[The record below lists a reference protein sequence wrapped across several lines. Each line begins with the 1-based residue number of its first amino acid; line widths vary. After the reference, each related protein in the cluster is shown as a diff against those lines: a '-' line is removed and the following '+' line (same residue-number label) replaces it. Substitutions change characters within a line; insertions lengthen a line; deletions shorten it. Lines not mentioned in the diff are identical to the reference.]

1 MKRSTK
7 IMMLVTMLLLG
18 LVSSVSAQ
26 YTFVV
31 DALRGDSTALYAYQ
45 AEWKDSWV
53 KLGDPVGMISNGTE
67 VAIAAADTVCHTA
80 KFKSIRK
87 DKEFEDRV
95 IAASYEGK
103 KYLVAA
109 DDLMLSPNDTS
120 GMADFLNKTKSRHE
134 KWPHWYYTYTP
145 YILVLSL
152 LALAT
157 LLAALAGGS
166 VLCSA
171 LVPILLLASIF
182 LEVFGVYW
190 LGDDILWWVDKDHFA
205 MGTVIIR
212 LILFAVAIVLQIFSI
227 RLYKNSLVDDAV
239 DELNVRRPIVSTLIG
254 AGLLLACILISLV
267 FRKSLDSMQ
276 MLYIGL
282 GLLGLSVLIGII
294 VTAVQNC
301 RALGFVGGLAFT
313 LFAIIYGIGFLV
325 ALTLLVIGV
334 INAFMEMIVTIGGAI
349 VVLMV
354 MSKIVPSRSYTRS
367 DGTRVEVYE
376 DFHLRG

>member
-1 MKRSTK
+1 
-7 IMMLVTMLLLG
+7 MMLLVLFLLG
-18 LVSSVSAQ
+18 LASSVSAQ
-26 YTFVV
+26 YTFLV
-31 DALRGDSTALYAYQ
+31 DACRGDSTALYAYQ
-45 AEWKDSWV
+45 SEWKDSWV
-53 KLGDPVGMISNGTE
+53 KLGDPVGIIPNGTE
-67 VAIAAADTVCHTA
+67 VTIAAGDTICNPA

-87 DKEFEDRV
+87 DKEYEDRV
-95 IAASYEGK
+95 IAVSYEGK

-120 GMADFLNKTKSRHE
+120 GTVDFLNRTKSRHE

-145 YILVLSL
+145 YILIFAL

-157 LLAALAGGS
+157 LLAALAGS
-166 VLCSA
+166 SILCSA
-171 LVPILLLASIF
+171 LVPILLLATIF

-190 LGDDILWWVDKDHFA
+190 LGDDILWWVDKDHFT

-212 LILFAVAIVLQIFSI
+212 LILFALALVMQIFSI
-227 RLYKNSLVDDAV
+227 RLYKNSLVDDAT
-239 DELNVRRPIVSTLIG
+239 DELNVKRPIVSTLIG
-254 AGLLLACILISLV
+254 AGLLLACVLISLV

-301 RALGFVGGLAFT
+301 RALGFVGGMAFT

-367 DGTRVEVYE
+367 DGTVVEVFE

>member
-1 MKRSTK
+1 M
-7 IMMLVTMLLLG
+7 
-18 LVSSVSAQ
+18 
-26 YTFVV
+26 
-31 DALRGDSTALYAYQ
+31 
-45 AEWKDSWV
+45 
-53 KLGDPVGMISNGTE
+53 
-67 VAIAAADTVCHTA
+67 
-80 KFKSIRK
+80 
-87 DKEFEDRV
+87 
-95 IAASYEGK
+95 
-103 KYLVAA
+103 VAA

-120 GMADFLNKTKSRHE
+120 GTVDFLNRTKSRHE

-145 YILVLSL
+145 YILIFAL

-157 LLAALAGGS
+157 LLAALAGS
-166 VLCSA
+166 SILCSA
-171 LVPILLLASIF
+171 LVPILLLATIF

-190 LGDDILWWVDKDHFA
+190 LGDDILWWVDKDHFT

-212 LILFAVAIVLQIFSI
+212 LILFALALVMQIFSI
-227 RLYKNSLVDDAV
+227 RLYKNSLVDDAT
-239 DELNVRRPIVSTLIG
+239 DELNVKRPIVSTLIG
-254 AGLLLACILISLV
+254 AGLLLACVLISLV

-301 RALGFVGGLAFT
+301 RALGFVGGMAFT
-313 LFAIIYGIGFLV
+313 MFAIIYGIGFLV

-367 DGTRVEVYE
+367 DGTVVEVFE